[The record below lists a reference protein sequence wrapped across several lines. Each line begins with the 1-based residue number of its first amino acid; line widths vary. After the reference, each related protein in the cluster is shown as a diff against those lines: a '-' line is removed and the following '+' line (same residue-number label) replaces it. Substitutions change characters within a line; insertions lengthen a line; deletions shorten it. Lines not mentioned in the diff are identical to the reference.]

1 MQRFN
6 AANNWQEE
14 IKDAGGISD
23 TDDQINVGEID
34 SNPIPP
40 FKITVGDEIMNVTSI
55 STFEG
60 DSTLF
65 VERGQEGT
73 TATAHDE
80 GEDIVNRF
88 TAEVQNNLWDKVEDL
103 EYPSINE
110 QTGTAYTL
118 ALSDDGKLIACDNAN
133 PFTLTVPENS
143 TVEFPVGTQVVIL
156 QKGDGQVTVEGEAG
170 VTLLSVNNEVV
181 TAKKNSIAGLIK
193 IDTDTWSLL
202 GDLVE
207 GA

>member
-14 IKDAGGISD
+14 IKNTGGISD

-55 STFEG
+55 NVFEG

-80 GEDIVNRF
+80 GSDIVNRF
-88 TAEVQNNLWDKVEDL
+88 TAEVQNNLWDKVE
-103 EYPSINE
+103 
-110 QTGTAYTL
+110 G
-118 ALSDDGKLIACDNAN
+118 
-133 PFTLTVPENS
+133 
-143 TVEFPVGTQVVIL
+143 
-156 QKGDGQVTVEGEAG
+156 QKRQGR
-170 VTLLSVNNEVV
+170 
-181 TAKKNSIAGLIK
+181 
-193 IDTDTWSLL
+193 
-202 GDLVE
+202 
-207 GA
+207 